1 MEEVVMPDR
10 HSELPAHPDLEYY
23 RKQAK
28 HLLRSYEAGDSAAR
42 ARAADVL
49 GDRAAERF
57 LLSDAQFVLAQEH
70 GFRTWADF
78 RADIQS
84 QRTTGDRPVVR
95 LWAAPGSYA
104 SWADGL
110 LTELRRGDP
119 GALQRLRAY
128 VPRYAA
134 ATDASAAELRDAR
147 LIIARELGFATW
159 RELVEA
165 AEKAQRDDAE
175 RQEERRRMRPEAEAL
190 LAGDTARL
198 ARLTPGQADTL
209 LQMLAMRE
217 LLGTKL
223 GEGLG
228 VPRAAVDVLIGKVT
242 SLDLPLPQAI
252 RGDRV
257 EYVRLLLGA
266 GADTGTRTDGITPL
280 ETAIYF
286 GRPQVVDLL
295 AEHGIVP
302 AALWTYAAC
311 GRLDLVRACFDADGR
326 LRPDA
331 ALPRPNV
338 AYFFP
343 IPPRN
348 PATDDPEEIMAE
360 AFVHACQHG
369 RSEVVRWFLDRG
381 LNPDVAPYFGRTGL
395 VWAVMSLQPEV
406 AGLLME
412 RGADPARGGEMVPF
426 GAEGL
431 VAVLFATDRHDPV
444 IRQLHELLKPRSA
457 ELPPQVPSRRSPSA
471 DRTTGAVRPGPP
483 PAIRHEIHEAFMTS
497 PPPSSAGD
505 TSSADHLLGLI
516 SAQIR
521 PPRRVNT
528 QVNGLHAVRACEGV
542 TSRVSHKS
550 Q

>member
-1 MEEVVMPDR
+1 MSDP
-10 HSELPAHPDLEYY
+10 HFELPAHPNLEYY

-28 HLLRSYEAGDSAAR
+28 HLQRSYETGDAAAR

-70 GFRTWADF
+70 GFRNWAEF
-78 RADIQS
+78 RAHIQS
-84 QRTTGDRPVVR
+84 QDTADDRPPAR
-95 LWAAPGSYA
+95 LWTSAGSYA

-134 ATDASAAELRDAR
+134 ATDASTAELRDAR
-147 LIIARELGFATW
+147 LIIARELGFPTW
-159 RELVEA
+159 RDLVA
-165 AEKAQRDDAE
+165 SAEKSQRDADE
-175 RQEERRRMRPEAEAL
+175 RQEEERRLRPEAEAL

-198 ARLTPGQADTL
+198 AQLTAGQADTL

-223 GEGLG
+223 GEELG
-228 VPRAAVDVLIGKVT
+228 VPRAAVDVLIGKAT

-252 RGDRV
+252 RSDRV

-266 GADTGTRTDGITPL
+266 GADPGTRTNGITPL
-280 ETAIYF
+280 ETAI
-286 GRPQVVDLL
+286 GAGSTRMVDLL

-331 ALPRPNV
+331 ALPRPNP
-338 AYFFP
+338 ADFFP
-343 IPPRN
+343 VPPQN

-369 RSEVVRWFLDRG
+369 RTEVVRWFLDRG
-381 LNPDVAPYFGRTGL
+381 LNPDVAAYFGRTGL
-395 VWAVMSLQPEV
+395 VWAVMYQKPEV
-406 AGLLME
+406 VGLLIE
-412 RGADPARGGEMVPF
+412 RGANPARGDAMVPF

-431 VAVLFATDRHDPV
+431 VAILFATDRHDPV

-457 ELPPQVPSRRSPSA
+457 ELPPQVPSRRSPSV
-471 DRTTGAVRPGPP
+471 DRTTGAVRPVPQ
-483 PAIRHEIHEAFMTS
+483 PAIRHEIHEAFMIS

-528 QVNGLHAVRACEGV
+528 QVNGLHAVQACEGV
-542 TSRVSHKS
+542 TSRVSCGMLS
-550 Q
+550 PRW